1 MFPFFNESY
10 ANYYTFFFLITSL
23 KNVFFIKIKNGH
35 NTPPLGH
42 FIFCYDMHYKCMS
55 AWISDCREIT
65 WKPGVVG
72 PGGPAVDTPEI
83 VTGCGAS
90 KELYATICEKKKL

>member
-1 MFPFFNESY
+1 
-10 ANYYTFFFLITSL
+10 
-23 KNVFFIKIKNGH
+23 
-35 NTPPLGH
+35 
-42 FIFCYDMHYKCMS
+42 MS

-90 KELYATICEKKKL
+90 KELYATICEKNIWRHFIIEHCM

>member
-1 MFPFFNESY
+1 
-10 ANYYTFFFLITSL
+10 
-23 KNVFFIKIKNGH
+23 
-35 NTPPLGH
+35 
-42 FIFCYDMHYKCMS
+42 MS

-90 KELYATICEKKKL
+90 KELYATICEKNI